1 MQTVLLAGGTG
12 YLGSRMMEALLDAGH
27 RLVVLKRPS
36 SSLARITR
44 FLGLGLVE
52 LRDVDDPLEGV
63 RADAVLHCATD
74 YGRSGQGR
82 ESMVEANVLFP
93 LRLLGWAAT
102 HGVRAFLN
110 ADTALPP
117 VTSDYA
123 LSKAQFRQWLERDSA
138 PPVRVNAAIEH
149 FYGPHDDPSRFVSH
163 VIQRLLAQAPR
174 LELTAGEQERDFIH
188 VDDVVTA
195 LARMLD
201 WSAQAPAGLHR
212 FEVGTGQTISIRGL
226 VERIRDLTGNQ
237 ATRLA
242 FGALP
247 YRPGEVMKSH
257 ADIGALTGLGWRPII
272 PLEEGLRRTIE
283 AERSRPRP

>member
-1 MQTVLLAGGTG
+1 MLNVLLAGGTG
-12 YLGSRMMEALLDAGH
+12 YLGSKMVEALVGAGH
-27 RLVVLKRPS
+27 RVVVLKRPA
-36 SSLARITR
+36 SSLARLIR
-44 FLGLGLVE
+44 FIGKIE
-52 LRDVDDPLEGV
+52 LRDVEAGLDGV

-82 ESMVEANVLFP
+82 EAMVQANVLFP
-93 LRLLGWAAT
+93 LRLLEWAAT
-102 HGVRAFLN
+102 HGVKAFLN
-110 ADTALPP
+110 ADTALPTA
-117 VTSDYA
+117 TSDYA
-123 LSKAQFRQWLERDSA
+123 LSKAQFRQWLERDTA

-149 FYGPHDDPSRFVSH
+149 FYGPDDDPSRFVSH
-163 VIQRLLAQAPR
+163 VIGRLLAGAPQ
-174 LELTAGEQERDFIH
+174 LELTAGAQERDFIH
-188 VDDVVTA
+188 VDDVVAA
-195 LARMLD
+195 LARLLE

-212 FEVGTGQTISIRGL
+212 FEVGSGRTISIRNL

-247 YRPGEVMKSH
+247 YRAGEVMKSH
-257 ADIGALTGLGWRPII
+257 ADVAPLLALGWRPAV